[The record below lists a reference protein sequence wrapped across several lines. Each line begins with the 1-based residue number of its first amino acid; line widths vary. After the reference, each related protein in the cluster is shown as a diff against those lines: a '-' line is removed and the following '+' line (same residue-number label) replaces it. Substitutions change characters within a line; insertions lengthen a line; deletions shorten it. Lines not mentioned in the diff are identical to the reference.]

1 MRPMGGRSLS
11 EYDATMEG
19 FTNRTEAGRRLG
31 EELKRFK
38 GGDVVVYGLARGGVP
53 VAAEVAKAL
62 SAPLDAIIVRKLGAP
77 RNPELAIGA
86 ITNRGGKV
94 LNESVARGVGVSDSE
109 INELVKREQKEIE
122 RQEAA
127 IRGDGDPISPEG
139 KRAILVDD
147 GLATGASMRAAV
159 RAIKAEEPASVVV
172 AVPTASREAR
182 KMLEDEADEVV
193 CLMTPARFMAVGQ
206 WYRDFGQTSN
216 DEVRALLEAR

>member
-1 MRPMGGRSLS
+1 MCGRALS
-11 EYDATMEG
+11 EYDGSMEG
-19 FTNRTEAGRRLG
+19 FANRTEAGRRLG
-31 EELKRFK
+31 EELKRFT

-86 ITNRGGKV
+86 ITNRGGRV
-94 LNESVARGVGVSDSE
+94 LNESVARGVGVSESE
-109 INELVKREQKEIE
+109 INELVKREQEEID

-127 IRGDGDPISPEG
+127 IRGEGDPISPKG

-159 RAIKAEEPASVVV
+159 RAIKAEKPESVVV

-182 KMLEDEADEVV
+182 EMLEDEADEVV

>member
-1 MRPMGGRSLS
+1 
-11 EYDATMEG
+11 MEG

-31 EELKRFK
+31 EELRRFK

-109 INELVKREQKEIE
+109 INELVKREQEEID

-127 IRGDGDPISPEG
+127 IRGNGDPISPEG

-182 KMLEDEADEVV
+182 EMLEDEADEVV